1 MDRRDFFKGAG
12 GLVIIAS
19 LTGIAGTVLS
29 HEAKAQREQTQADAT
44 PTQANVFYTTPN
56 LAVSEQTIGPVMV
69 AGIDLIAGD
78 AKDTFKGYYSDTHI
92 FDVDKTGAE
101 LIMMATGSHSLKAI
115 AAQTEALFSSPLKT
129 HDTAEFFMTLDQAG
143 YLQNQILVTVYENRA

>member
-12 GLVIIAS
+12 GLVIVAS
-19 LTGIAGTVLS
+19 LTGIAGTILS
-29 HEAKAQREQTQADAT
+29 HEVNAKSN
-44 PTQANVFYTTPN
+44 PTQNDAAPTHPNVFYTTPD

-78 AKDTFKGYYSDTHI
+78 AEDTYKGFYSGTHI

-115 AAQTEALFSSPLKT
+115 AAQSSPLKT